1 MIEIRA
7 LDFNYEKSRALKNI
21 NIEIDDSCT
30 GFLGP
35 NGSGK
40 TTILKLLSGILDL
53 TSGDIFVDDKSI
65 LDISKK
71 ELSRIFAIVTQD
83 LEPTFDFTV
92 REIIEMG
99 RYPYLNTLGF
109 LSNKDKLVIDET
121 IEMLGLTNLSHNN
134 VDEISSGQKQI
145 VRIARALVQEPE
157 YLLLD
162 EPTSNL
168 DLSNKILILEMIKN
182 IISNGTKVIVT
193 SHDLRFIAEV
203 SKKCFMISEGNI
215 IHQGDTK
222 NILNKNNVLDLFN
235 LNTLPEWVM

>member
-1 MIEIRA
+1 M
-7 LDFNYEKSRALKNI
+7 
-21 NIEIDDSCT
+21 C
-30 GFLGP
+30 
-35 NGSGK
+35 
-40 TTILKLLSGILDL
+40 GILDL
-53 TSGDIFVDDKSI
+53 KNGNIFIDDKSI
-65 LDISKK
+65 LEISKK
-71 ELSRIFAIVTQD
+71 ELSKIVAIVTQD

-99 RYPYLNTLGF
+99 RYPYLNSFGF
-109 LSNKDKLVIDET
+109 LSKKDKLVIDKT
-121 IEMLGLTNLSHNN
+121 IEMLGLTYLSQNN
-134 VDEISSGQKQI
+134 VDEISSGQKQK

-168 DLSNKILILEMIKN
+168 DLSNKILILDVIKN
-182 IISNGTKVIVT
+182 IISSGTKVIVT
-193 SHDLRFIAEV
+193 SHDLRFIGEV

-222 NILNKNNVLDLFN
+222 NILNKKNVLDLFN